1 MALSVRGVCECG
13 LSHGTEKKTG
23 IYRTPEKAKTF
34 LITKINYMITSFLFQ
49 GHLFLFEH
57 NCEVQ
62 GAYVHARG
70 T

>member
-1 MALSVRGVCECG
+1 MG
-13 LSHGTEKKTG
+13 
-23 IYRTPEKAKTF
+23 KAKKF